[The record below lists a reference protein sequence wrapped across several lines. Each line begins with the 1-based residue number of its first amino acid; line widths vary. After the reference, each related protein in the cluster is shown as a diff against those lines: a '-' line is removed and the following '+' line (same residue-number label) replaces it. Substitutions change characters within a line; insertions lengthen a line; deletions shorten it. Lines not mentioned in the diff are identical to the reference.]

1 MRSRL
6 LLLFLTHLWMQ
17 CASAWEIA
25 RPGLAYEFPR
35 DHLAHPAFKTEWWYF
50 TGNLRSADGRRFGF
64 QVTFFRQGVN
74 EKAGTSRFSVRDVAF
89 AHAAITEIDGKKFH
103 FGQEVSR
110 MNFGE
115 AGFGGPERVA
125 WIKDWDLRLP
135 PGGGW
140 QFAARPGGQ
149 GISLR
154 AMPQKPPV
162 IHGIDGISQKAAGEG
177 KSSHASFYYSQT
189 RLKMSGDLV
198 LNGKKLAVTGLGWFD
213 HEWATN
219 QLAADQTG
227 WNWFGLH
234 LDDGRDLMLYQMRR
248 TDGSIDPASSG
259 TLVGPGGETRH
270 LTQKDFSLTPL
281 QRTWTSPAT
290 KARYPLD
297 WKVGVPSERLT
308 FTTRAQL
315 PDQEMNLAPVVYW
328 EGATELGD
336 ASGKVGSGYMEL
348 TGYGEALKALRGQ

>member
-1 MRSRL
+1 MAPA
-6 LLLFLTHLWMQ
+6 F
-17 CASAWEIA
+17 AWDIA
-25 RPGLAYEFPR
+25 QPGLEYQFPR
-35 DHLAHPAFKTEWWYF
+35 DHLVHPGFKTEWWYF
-50 TGNLRSADGRRFGF
+50 TGHLEAENGRRFGF

-74 EKAGTSRFSVRDVAF
+74 EKPAESHFAVRDLAF
-89 AHAAITEIDGKKFH
+89 AHAAISDIEGKQFH
-103 FGQEVSR
+103 FSQEVSR

-125 WIKDWDLRLP
+125 WIKNWNLVLTP
-135 PGGGW
+135 NSSAGGW
-140 QFAARPGGQ
+140 QFSAQPGGQ
-149 GISLR
+149 SISLT
-154 AMPQKPPV
+154 AEPQKPPV
-162 IHGIDGISQKAAGEG
+162 IHGRDGISQKAAGEG
-177 KSSHASFYYSQT
+177 HASYYYSQT
-189 RLKMSGDLV
+189 RLKLAGQLV
-198 LNGKKLAVTGLGWFD
+198 LDGKKIDVTGLGWFD

-219 QLAADQTG
+219 QLAADQVG

-259 TLVGPGGETRH
+259 TLVSTGGEALH
-270 LTQKDFSLTPL
+270 LTQQDFVLTPL

-290 KARYPLD
+290 KATYPLD
-297 WKVGVPSERLT
+297 WSVSILSAKLA

-328 EGATELGD
+328 EGATELQL
-336 ASGKVGSGYMEL
+336 GSQKTGTGYMEL